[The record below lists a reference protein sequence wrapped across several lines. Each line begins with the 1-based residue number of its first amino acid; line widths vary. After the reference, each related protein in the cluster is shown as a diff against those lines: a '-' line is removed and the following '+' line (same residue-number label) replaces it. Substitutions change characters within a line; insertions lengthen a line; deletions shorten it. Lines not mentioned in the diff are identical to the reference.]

1 MWREGGAARGRWCLW
16 GQGPASLPVPPTA
29 SSCRLLTGAGRRI
42 QAGSCF
48 SSQHSF
54 ENGWRGCAHGLP
66 SEHSARAGALRVT
79 GENLHDRT
87 RRAQV
92 CAGSRSLPPNP
103 LGGLGEGAAAPRV
116 SRTDG
121 RVVGQVHC
129 PRDPSSPRPAS
140 RQPPALR
147 GAEAHL
153 VSHLGGHVLP
163 VHTPPSFL
171 GPLHGSRSGLWM
183 GEDTPPCRVA
193 RTACRGPVGR
203 KHSPNGRH
211 PEL

>member
-1 MWREGGAARGRWCLW
+1 ML
-16 GQGPASLPVPPTA
+16 TA
-29 SSCRLLTGAGRRI
+29 SHRNTLPGQAHRESQGRIYTIGHAERR
-42 QAGSCF
+42 CV
-48 SSQHSF
+48 
-54 ENGWRGCAHGLP
+54 WVVGL
-66 SEHSARAGALRVT
+66 
-79 GENLHDRT
+79 
-87 RRAQV
+87 
-92 CAGSRSLPPNP
+92 CPPNP
-103 LGGLGEGAAAPRV
+103 LGGLGEGGAAPRV

-121 RVVGQVHC
+121 RVVSQVHC

-153 VSHLGGHVLP
+153 VSHLGGYVLP

-183 GEDTPPCRVA
+183 GEDTPPCPVA